1 MHIRL
6 RDPLTIISRLTFH
19 HCCFI
24 HSLQPAVH
32 NPKSVFIP
40 QKCFMK
46 TLTVCQE
53 INSQEQAEVPMQVL
67 MNAWLPHISVN
78 KSLTA
83 LGKPPKLGTKHPQRR
98 ML

>member
-1 MHIRL
+1 MFFFL
-6 RDPLTIISRLTFH
+6 QDPLNLISRRIFH

-24 HSLQPAVH
+24 HFLQPAVH
-32 NPKSVFIP
+32 NSKSVFVL
-40 QKCFMK
+40 QKCFPK